1 MKRFKLMNQSK
12 KEITKE
18 QQTDLLTGVDKLTGN
33 EIRTTQTGSIVLLK
47 THERSLQSTIEC

>member
-33 EIRTTQTGSIVLLK
+33 EIRTTHTGSIVLLK